1 MYPNSQEHEW
11 DTPPNGDFV
20 RYLERLA
27 ATAPATSPVPRPSS
41 TAPPPTGAS
50 RSAPATA
57 QPVLP
62 LASQWAAMLS
72 ALHKG
77 RTVLLWLMLAHLVA
91 WLLFDRGSVPLLI
104 FMAAVWSAWGW
115 ALAAL
120 SDSGHPSHR
129 AHSGLERLQQQIR
142 SLAQQRPPPKSK
154 K

>member
-1 MYPNSQEHEW
+1 MFPDPYKNDW

-27 ATAPATSPVPRPSS
+27 ATAPT
-41 TAPPPTGAS
+41 PPAGTPK
-50 RSAPATA
+50 SAPATA

-62 LASQWAAMLS
+62 LAGQWAAVLS

-77 RTVLLWLMLAHLVA
+77 RAILLWLTLAHLAA
-91 WLLFDRGSVPLLI
+91 WLLLDRGSVPLLI
-104 FMAAVWSAWGW
+104 FMAAVWWAWGW

-120 SDSGHPSHR
+120 SDDGPPSHR
-129 AHSGLERLQQQIR
+129 ARSGLERLQQEIR
-142 SLAQQRPPPKSK
+142 SLAQQRPHEKSK